1 MGYADDLPHL
11 CPTAKGL
18 QRMLNVCETFGEEFD
33 MQFNPQISVCVCVGG
48 GVCVSVYIVV
58 EPLILLIEWPLQARS
73 YPG

>member
-33 MQFNPQISVCVCVGG
+33 MQFNPQISVCVCV
-48 GVCVSVYIVV
+48 CVYIVV